1 MRKRVARIAD
11 ASSKSE
17 KIKKFSGRTESD
29 ERTREET
36 LSAGRVLWFG
46 RGTHCGIINA
56 GTERYRQ
63 IAVELK

>member
-29 ERTREET
+29 ERTREES
-36 LSAGRVLWFG
+36 LPAGRVLWFR
-46 RGTHCGIINA
+46 RGTHCGVVNS